1 MEETELRRLDL
12 YFPQDMLSEIEAEAR
27 RQQRTLS
34 WLLQRAWALAQDER
48 DRVRTPGE
56 APAEG

>member
-48 DRVRTPGE
+48 ERGSGETPAAG
-56 APAEG
+56 